1 MKPLPLRLQVVFPVL
16 FALAGIWILLA
27 PIAVDYQ
34 PDADAWTA
42 ATKND
47 VVVGAGLVLVSLG
60 LLVAQ
65 LTAAARTRLRAAAT
79 PV

>member
-1 MKPLPLRLQVVFPVL
+1 MKPLPARLQVVFPVL
-16 FALAGIWILLA
+16 FALAGLWILLA

-34 PDADAWTA
+34 PNGDAWTA

-47 VVVGAGLVLVSLG
+47 VFVGGFLVLVSLG

-65 LTAAARTRLRAAAT
+65 ITAATRTRLRATAQ
-79 PV
+79 V

>member
-1 MKPLPLRLQVVFPVL
+1 MKLPVRLQVLFPVL

-42 ATKND
+42 ATTND
-47 VVVGAGLVLVSLG
+47 VFVGAGLVLVSLG

-65 LTAAARTRLRAAAT
+65 LTAAARARLRVASAAS
-79 PV
+79 

>member
-1 MKPLPLRLQVVFPVL
+1 MKSLPVRVQIIFPVL
-16 FALAGIWILLA
+16 FAAAGIWVLLA

-42 ATKND
+42 ATTND
-47 VVVGAGLVLVSLG
+47 VFVGAGLVLVSLG

-65 LTAAARTRLRAAAT
+65 LTAAARTRLRAAQL
-79 PV
+79 

>member
-1 MKPLPLRLQVVFPVL
+1 MKPLPVRLQIIFPVL
-16 FALAGIWILLA
+16 FAAAGIWILLA

-47 VVVGAGLVLVSLG
+47 VFVGVGLVLVSLG
-60 LLVAQ
+60 LMVAQ
-65 LTAAARTRLRAAAT
+65 LTAAARTRLRAARS
-79 PV
+79 